1 MELAKNKFTH
11 AIAVGEKQIG
21 LWVTLAN
28 PFVAEVTAHSGY
40 DWTVIDMEHSPNDYF
55 SVLGQLQAFSS
66 SGTTALVRPEWN
78 DPVIVKRLL
87 DLGTPGFVFPMIE
100 SVEEAQKAVS
110 ATRYPPNGIRGVSG
124 SSRATKFGRISDYM
138 SKIEDETTII
148 LQIESAA
155 AISKAVEIGS
165 VEGVSGIFFGPSDIA
180 ADIGL
185 LGQPMHEDVWKL
197 IKPVAQKLI
206 SKGIPVGTLVLDT
219 DFAAELLNEGFTFV
233 ASAVDSD
240 LLAKAT
246 DNALSNVREKL
257 K

>member
-1 MELAKNKFTH
+1 
-11 AIAVGEKQIG
+11 
-21 LWVTLAN
+21 
-28 PFVAEVTAHSGY
+28 
-40 DWTVIDMEHSPNDYF
+40 
-55 SVLGQLQAFSS
+55 
-66 SGTTALVRPEWN
+66 
-78 DPVIVKRLL
+78 
-87 DLGTPGFVFPMIE
+87 
-100 SVEEAQKAVS
+100 
-110 ATRYPPNGIRGVSG
+110 
-124 SSRATKFGRISDYM
+124 
-138 SKIEDETTII
+138 
-148 LQIESAA
+148 
-155 AISKAVEIGS
+155 
-165 VEGVSGIFFGPSDIA
+165 VSGIFFGPSDIA